1 MPAAEGWTPP
11 DWQSMPGEDLKRHLA
26 AIREKAEASVSG
38 PLPFEEGHPIQLND
52 DGTVRM
58 PDMPAG
64 AHSHIVW
71 RNYAVAGQPQ
81 AVSADLHFDALI
93 DKLKHLRNRE
103 RQDVNIQVFP
113 GGYLLEMVLAAEGP
127 DGEPVRIQA
136 GMIYFL
142 NENLELVR
150 LHEYIDSVDM
160 QALL

>member
-1 MPAAEGWTPP
+1 M
-11 DWQSMPGEDLKRHLA
+11 SGEDLKQHLA
-26 AIREKAEASVSG
+26 AIQAKAEASVSG

-64 AHSHIVW
+64 KHSHIVW
-71 RNYAVAGQPQ
+71 RNYAVEGQPQ
-81 AVSADLHFDALI
+81 AVSADRHFDALI
-93 DKLKHLRNRE
+93 DKLKYLRNRK

-127 DGEPVRIQA
+127 GGEPVRIQA

-142 NENLELVR
+142 DENLDLVR

>member
-1 MPAAEGWTPP
+1 MPAAEGWTRP
-11 DWQSMPGEDLKRHLA
+11 DWRSMSGEELKHHLA
-26 AIREKAEASVSG
+26 AIQEKAEASVSG

-64 AHSHIVW
+64 KHSHIVW
-71 RNYAVAGQPQ
+71 RNYAVDGQPQ
-81 AVSADLHFDALI
+81 AVSADQHFNALI
-93 DKLKHLRNRE
+93 DKLKYLRNRE

-127 DGEPVRIQA
+127 NGEPVRIQA

-142 NENLELVR
+142 DENLELIR